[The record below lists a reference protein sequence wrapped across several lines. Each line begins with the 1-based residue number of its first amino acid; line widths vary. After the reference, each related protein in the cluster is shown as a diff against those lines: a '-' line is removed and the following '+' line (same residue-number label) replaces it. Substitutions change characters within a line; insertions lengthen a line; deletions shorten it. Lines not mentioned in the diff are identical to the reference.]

1 MFLFFSMCIFG
12 EFSIPEATW
21 VWLADESSETIYCG
35 QTLQGHETH
44 PDSDSTR
51 TALFWLSLGS
61 FGEPIKHGWQK
72 QNPFQTFGHQPGATS
87 ITATKPFVRPLCRLL
102 SGFKGGSE
110 QRLAGWSKKLR
121 ESPRS
126 FGLHRWHL
134 VLWSWFLL
142 TNWVML
148 RSTRT
153 QLLGNQGVQASQNWG
168 FLALSSQF
176 YWSITWHFCTPP
188 LSYGISAPRLLHT
201 EWSTA
206 GAASRYASFPSC
218 DSYAY
223 AFQPI

>member
-1 MFLFFSMCIFG
+1 MKVVKLY
-12 EFSIPEATW
+12 T
-21 VWLADESSETIYCG
+21 CG

-168 FLALSSQF
+168 FLALSSQYLLEHHVAF
-176 YWSITWHFCTPP
+176 LHPAFVMWHFCTPP
-188 LSYGISAPRLLHT
+188 FTARNEARQALH
-201 EWSTA
+201 
-206 GAASRYASFPSC
+206 SRYASLQVSLLVILMRMRSSQYRFV
-218 DSYAY
+218 
-223 AFQPI
+223 